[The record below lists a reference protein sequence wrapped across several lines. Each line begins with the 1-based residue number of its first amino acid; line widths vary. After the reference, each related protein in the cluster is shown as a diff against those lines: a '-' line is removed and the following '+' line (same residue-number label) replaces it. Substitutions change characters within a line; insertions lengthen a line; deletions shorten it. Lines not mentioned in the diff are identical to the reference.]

1 MYTIGILASGG
12 GSNFKAIADK
22 ITELSLPI
30 SCSFLLTNNSKSG
43 AAQKALALEIP
54 VHHISSKTHP
64 NEKERDGEIT
74 RIVTESNI
82 DLLVLAGYMK
92 KIPDGVIATLPQRI
106 INIHPSL
113 LPSFGGHGLFGMHVH
128 NAAIEHGTKIS
139 GATVH
144 FVNEEYD
151 CGKIIKQQSVPILDN
166 DTPERLAERILA
178 TEHDIYWRV
187 VEAFSKNNVTVN
199 DGKVYYSGT

>member
-1 MYTIGILASGG
+1 MYTIGIFASGG
-12 GSNFKAIADK
+12 GSNFKAIAQK
-22 ITELSLPI
+22 IAQLNLPI
-30 SCSFLLTNNSKSG
+30 TCSFLLTNNSKSG
-43 AAQKALALEIP
+43 AAQKALDLKIP
-54 VHHISSKTHP
+54 VHHLSAKTHP
-64 NEKERDGEIT
+64 KEDERDAEIT
-74 RIVTESNI
+74 RIVQESNI

-92 KIPDGVIATLPQRI
+92 KIPDGVIAALPQRI

-128 NAAIEHGTKIS
+128 SAAIEHGAKIS

-151 CGKIIKQQSVPILDN
+151 CGKIIKQQSVPILDD
-166 DTPERLAERILA
+166 DTPENLAERVLA

-187 VEAFSKNNVTVN
+187 IEAFSKGNVTIN
-199 DGKVYYSGT
+199 NGRVYYSGT